1 MQTGNLTGR
10 IRDWW
15 KRLGHRFSTGFGQGP
30 ALLRRMGIPLS
41 DVNPDRRGFV
51 VVQIDGLSYGHL
63 LTAMKQRKLPFVRKL
78 HARGELRL
86 HRFQSEIPTSTPAF
100 QAGLFYGDNENIPG
114 FQFYDRPS
122 RRHFRMGRSEFAHD
136 VQSERANPGV
146 LRGGSVFSCVFTGDA
161 EASMF
166 IFSTLLAPHRWK
178 FVFRV
183 WDILLLSFMNI
194 SIFFRILVLGAVE
207 LVLAVYDMVKWYLKR
222 GIVRR
227 ELEFI
232 GARIALTVIGRETIT
247 LGAVI
252 DIFRGVPSVYVN
264 YLGYDEHSHLRGPES
279 KVAYWTLRGI
289 DRSIR
294 RIHKAVCHAE
304 RKYDVFILSDHGQV
318 RTRPF
323 EVVVGKTLGDF
334 VKERLAG
341 LEVASDSLKDER
353 AAHLARLT
361 DGLERMANP
370 MPRAFRRPLR
380 AYARFLQ
387 RRIGT
392 RPLLGDPESRQD
404 VIVVSSGPIA
414 YLYWTRFDEPLTA
427 EEIDE
432 MHPNLLDEM
441 AASPGIGFVSVRT
454 QDGGVL
460 LHSATGQ
467 MLLTEDEA
475 TVSGVLPFDKSL
487 FRAHVLAGVRR
498 VTLMPRA
505 GDICIWGGYAPGGH
519 ISYSYE
525 FGAHSGCSDEEIS
538 AFILAPPTVDFDFA
552 GITRHAQFYELFS
565 RYLEDPPQAIP
576 PVAAA
581 AD

>member
-15 KRLGHRFSTGFGQGP
+15 KRLEHRLGTGFGQGP
-30 ALLRRMGIPLS
+30 ALLRRMGIPVS

-51 VVQIDGLSYGHL
+51 VIQVDGLSYGRL
-63 LTAMKQRKLPFVRKL
+63 LTAMSQRKLPFVRKL

-86 HRFQSEIPTSTPAF
+86 HRFLSEIPTSTPAF
-100 QAGLFYGDNENIPG
+100 QAGLFYGDNSNIPG
-114 FQFYDRPS
+114 FQFYDRPT

-161 EASMF
+161 EASLF
-166 IFSTLLAPHRWK
+166 IFSTMLAPHRWK
-178 FVFRV
+178 FVLRV
-183 WDILLLSFMNI
+183 WDIILLSFMNI
-194 SIFFRILVLGAVE
+194 SILFRILVLGVVE
-207 LVLAVYDMVKWYLKR
+207 LVLAVCDMIKWYLKR

-232 GARIALTVIGRETIT
+232 GARLALTVIGRETIT

-264 YLGYDEHSHLRGPES
+264 YLGYDEHSHLRGPDS

-289 DRSIR
+289 DRCIR
-294 RIHKAVCHAE
+294 RIHRAASHAE
-304 RKYDVFILSDHGQV
+304 RKYDIYILSDHGQA
-318 RTRPF
+318 RCRPF
-323 EVVVGKTLGDF
+323 EVVVGQSLGDF

-361 DGLERMANP
+361 DGLHRMAHP

-387 RRIGT
+387 RRIGE

-432 MHPNLLDEM
+432 MHPDLLDGM
-441 AASPGIGFVSVRT
+441 VACPGIGFVSVRT

-460 LHSATGQ
+460 VHSATGQ

-475 TVSGVLPFDKSL
+475 RVTGEMPFDKSL
-487 FRAHVLAGVRR
+487 FRPHVLAGVRR
-498 VTLMPRA
+498 VTRMPRA
-505 GDICIWGGYAPGGH
+505 GDICIWGSFASAGH

-525 FGAHSGCSDEEIS
+525 YGAHSGCSDEELS
-538 AFILAPPTVDFDFA
+538 AFVLAPPDADYDFA

-565 RYLEDPPQAIP
+565 RYVDDAPDGRGPART
-576 PVAAA
+576 AAG
-581 AD
+581 